1 MAEKFPV
8 KVQSL
13 RLRQSLSLWE
23 RWHGVSR
30 DGEGEDVYGGKSP
43 SVKRQF
49 WKIRRFSRIAKL

>member
-1 MAEKFPV
+1 MAVQFPAE
-8 KVQSL
+8 VQSV
-13 RLRQSLSLWE
+13 RFRQ

-43 SVKRQF
+43 PVKRQF